1 MRREPQRGGHHSDES
16 QEGREEGQSSGLLA
30 SLRGLW
36 RRAAAPSGAAAE
48 DNEGASYPGTRS
60 SAYQRQP
67 AAAATT
73 TTQRR
78 SDNNNADDE
87 WVLLNGRQPAA
98 TNENMSDEELARAL
112 QEQWERE
119 AEEENRRT
127 AARDALVARRL
138 QNLLEQTQQHQEQ
151 GQTSSSSPPPRS
163 RAQIEEDEALA
174 RRLQAEIE
182 QSQNSTSSSP
192 YSAAPRAQQH
202 SQPYVGPFGIL
213 AERATGP
220 RGEQV
225 IRFSWG
231 SNNRSGAPPRS
242 SSTSAPSLF
251 GRRHLATEEE
261 GDELAGLLGPYAELF
276 QLIGMLQRQQAA
288 RATGREYGD
297 EMGGSGGVTYEDL
310 MSLAER
316 LGDVNRGVDQRT
328 FEELPTFSYQQP
340 PKQSNND
347 EHAEGAVTAS
357 SSSSSSTTSNS
368 AEADEHR
375 KQCIICLSDFEEGE
389 TLRTLP
395 CLHVYHQACI
405 DHWLRSRNTCPICK
419 YEITRR

>member
-1 MRREPQRGGHHSDES
+1 MRREPQRHHSEES

-30 SLRGLW
+30 SLRSLW

-48 DNEGASYPGTRS
+48 DNEGTSYPGTRS

-73 TTQRR
+73 QRR
-78 SDNNNADDE
+78 SNNNNNSNADEE

-127 AARDALVARRL
+127 AARDALLARSL

-151 GQTSSSSPPPRS
+151 EQTSSSSPPPRS

-182 QSQNSTSSSP
+182 QSQNPTSSSP
-192 YSAAPRAQQH
+192 YSTPPGAQH
-202 SQPYVGPFGIL
+202 SQPYVGPFGIR

-242 SSTSAPSLF
+242 STSAPSLF
-251 GRRHLATEEE
+251 GGRHLATEEE

-297 EMGGSGGVTYEDL
+297 EMGGSGGMTYEDL
-310 MSLAER
+310 MRLAER

-347 EHAEGAVTAS
+347 DHAEGAVRA
-357 SSSSSSTTSNS
+357 SSSSSTTSNS
-368 AEADEHR
+368 ADADEHR